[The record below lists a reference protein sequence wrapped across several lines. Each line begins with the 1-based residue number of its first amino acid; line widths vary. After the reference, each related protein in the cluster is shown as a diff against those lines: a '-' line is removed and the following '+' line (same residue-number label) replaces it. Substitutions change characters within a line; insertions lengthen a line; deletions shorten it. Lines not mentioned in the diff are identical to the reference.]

1 MEFFVL
7 LKFLYLAL
15 SIKSEFCSKIEV
27 PSNFYGSP
35 EVFSGYLSNS
45 DWFVEAFTFHDG
57 VLKVNGSGTDIDIDL
72 NETPHTGIKQ
82 LELVCR
88 LVFHFCFMI

>member
-35 EVFSGYLSNS
+35 EVFSGYLPVRE
-45 DWFVEAFTFHDG
+45 WFVEAFTLHED
-57 VLKVNGSGTDIDIDL
+57 VLKIAGNVVIVVVTKHVKNSRTM
-72 NETPHTGIKQ
+72 T
-82 LELVCR
+82 
-88 LVFHFCFMI
+88 